1 MAKKEENKVV
11 CPKCKSQNIKY
22 ADATYRCLDCGCEW
36 RLADDEQPKTQ
47 SLTIRNSTMEF
58 LIFQAEGKEQGVE
71 VFYRGE
77 NLWATQKAMSIL
89 FDVGIPDISKHLKNI
104 FETGELKKE
113 ATVSKM
119 EIVVKRGFR
128 GEVPEQIDFYSLDA
142 IIAVGYRVN
151 SIRATQFRQWA
162 TAVLR
167 QFAIRGYV
175 LDRKRMENGTFLGE
189 DYFEHLLAE
198 IREIR
203 LSERRF
209 YQKLTDIYATAIDYN
224 RDAPTTRM
232 FFRMIQN
239 KIHFAVHGRTAAELI
254 VERADAEKEH
264 MGLTTWENAPDGK
277 IVKTDVSIAKN
288 YLKQMELE
296 DMGRIVTAVLEFA
309 ESRAKRHIPMTMED
323 WAKRIDA
330 YLSSDER
337 PLLDNA
343 GSVSHEEAVMHAETE
358 FEKYRIIQDR
368 LFESDFDKYL
378 GELPFDDD
386 PKDQ

>member
-1 MAKKEENKVV
+1 MAEKH
-11 CPKCKSQNIKY
+11 
-22 ADATYRCLDCGCEW
+22 L
-36 RLADDEQPKTQ
+36 
-47 SLTIRNSTMEF
+47 IRNSTAEF

-71 VFYRGE
+71 VYYKNE
-77 NLWATQKAMSIL
+77 NIWATQKAISTL
-89 FDVGIPDISKHLKNI
+89 FDCDRSVVTKHLGNV
-104 FETGELKKE
+104 FESGEL
-113 ATVSKM
+113 M
-119 EIVVKRGFR
+119 EERVCAKFAHTAEDGKTYNTK
-128 GEVPEQIDFYSLDA
+128 FYSLDA

-162 TAVLR
+162 TSVLR

-175 LDRKRMENGTFLGE
+175 LDKKRMENGTFLGE

-209 YQKLTDIYATAIDYN
+209 YQKLTDIYATSMDYN
-224 RDAPTTRM
+224 KDAPTTRL
-232 FFRMIQN
+232 FFKKIQN
-239 KIHFAVHGRTAAELI
+239 KMHYAVHGRTAAELI
-254 VERADAEKEH
+254 MDRADADKEH

-343 GSVSHEEAVMHAETE
+343 GSVSHEEAVLHAETE
-358 FEKYRIIQDR
+358 FEKYRIVQDR
-368 LFESDFDKYL
+368 LFQSDFDKFL
-378 GELPFDDD
+378 GALPFEGKNSD
-386 PKDQ
+386 KTE

>member
-1 MAKKEENKVV
+1 MAERR
-11 CPKCKSQNIKY
+11 I
-22 ADATYRCLDCGCEW
+22 
-36 RLADDEQPKTQ
+36 
-47 SLTIRNSTMEF
+47 IRNSTAEF
-58 LIFQAEGKEQGVE
+58 LIFQAETKEQGIE
-71 VFYRGE
+71 VMYAE
-77 NLWATQKAMSIL
+77 ETIWCTQKVMAAL
-89 FDVGIPDISKHLKNI
+89 FDVGVPAISKHLANV
-104 FETGELKKE
+104 FETGELKEE
-113 ATVSKM
+113 ATISKM
-119 EIVVKRGFR
+119 ETVQREGDREVKRM
-128 GEVPEQIDFYSLDA
+128 VVMYKLDA

-162 TAVLR
+162 TSVLR
-167 QFAIRGYV
+167 EFAIRGYV
-175 LDRKRMENGTFLGE
+175 LDKKRMENGTFLGE

-209 YQKLTDIYATAIDYN
+209 YQKLTDIYATSMDYN
-224 RDAPTTRM
+224 MDAPTTRL
-232 FFRMIQN
+232 FYQRIQN
-239 KIHFAVHGRTAAELI
+239 KMHFAVHGRTAAELI
-254 VERADAEKEH
+254 MDRADADKEH

-288 YLKQMELE
+288 YLKQVELE

-343 GSVSHEEAVMHAETE
+343 GSISHEEAVLHAETE
-358 FEKYRIIQDR
+358 FEKYRIVQDR
-368 LFESDFDKYL
+368 LFQSDFDKYL
-378 GELPFDDD
+378 GALPFVEENVDK
-386 PKDQ
+386 PE